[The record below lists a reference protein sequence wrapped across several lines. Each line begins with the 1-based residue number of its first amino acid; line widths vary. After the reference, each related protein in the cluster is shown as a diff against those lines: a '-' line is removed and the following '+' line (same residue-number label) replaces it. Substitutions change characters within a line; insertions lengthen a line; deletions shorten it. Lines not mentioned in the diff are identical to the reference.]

1 MEEYGITQ
9 DYIETHVRQLD
20 YSSFRD
26 HAAAAA
32 AVVEDQNKVEE
43 EFRMNAWQERH
54 ALLLVK
60 YVKEIDELRYVLCPK
75 YMNDGEFWKTYF
87 ELMKEHLPKIAF
99 TWKEGCPLPKRSMNN
114 SDNLS
119 KNDSFE
125 YLESQLR
132 TLHRKASSAV
142 AKASESTGVDVS
154 KLFGQPVEIDAVAS
168 DGDVVGDNNGIAPRT
183 TMLDVDP
190 DLEEYLGDEDD
201 GEGAPEDND
210 NDDDLDEYLNEL
222 TGGYVEASVAT
233 DASDGT
239 PKHLEVQEDEDIDI
253 KDEDIEALIQ
263 DIQLEDEEGEE

>member
-32 AVVEDQNKVEE
+32 SEDGNKGEK
-43 EFRMNAWQERH
+43 EFRMNSWQERH

-60 YVKEIDELRYVLCPK
+60 HVKEIDELRYVLCPK
-75 YMNDGEFWKTYF
+75 YMNDGEFWETYF

-114 SDNLS
+114 SNNVS
-119 KNDSFE
+119 KSDSFE
-125 YLESQLR
+125 YLESHLR

-142 AKASESTGVDVS
+142 AKAGESTGVDVS
-154 KLFGQPVEIDAVAS
+154 KLFGQNVEIDAVAS
-168 DGDVVGDNNGIAPRT
+168 DSDVVGGNSGIASRT

-201 GEGAPEDND
+201 GEGAPED
-210 NDDDLDEYLNEL
+210 DDLDEYLNEL
-222 TGGYVEASVAT
+222 TGAYGGTSV
-233 DASDGT
+233 ASDGA
-239 PKHLEVQEDEDIDI
+239 PEHPEGQGDEDIDI

-263 DIQLEDEEGEE
+263 DIQLEDES